1 MALKWSAWCAI
12 TMNPGYAGRSE
23 LPDNLKALFRTVAM
37 MVPDYAMIS
46 EIILYSYGYLKAR
59 ECAKKIVQ
67 CYKLCSE
74 QLSSQDHYDYG
85 ERPCRRGWRGWRWG
99 RDGA

>member
-1 MALKWSAWCAI
+1 
-12 TMNPGYAGRSE
+12 
-23 LPDNLKALFRTVAM
+23 

-46 EIILYSYGYLKAR
+46 EIILFSYGYLKAR

-85 ERPCRRGWRGWRWG
+85 ACWHIALFMVRQLVFSGDACVLHRCMY
-99 RDGA
+99 AIL

>member
-1 MALKWSAWCAI
+1 MIMIIKSAWRPPR
-12 TMNPGYAGRSE
+12 TQ
-23 LPDNLKALFRTVAM
+23 ALFRDVAM

-46 EIILYSYGYLKAR
+46 EIILFSYGYLRAR

-85 ERPCRRGWRGWRWG
+85 EGERRGRLTGK
-99 RDGA
+99 AANVI